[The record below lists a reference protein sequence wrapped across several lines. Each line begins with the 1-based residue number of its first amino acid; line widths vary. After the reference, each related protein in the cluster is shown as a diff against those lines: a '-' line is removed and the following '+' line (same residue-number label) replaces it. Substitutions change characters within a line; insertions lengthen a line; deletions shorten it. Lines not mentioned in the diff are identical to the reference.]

1 MFDISILFNSIF
13 GFFLVV
19 ILGVMFAK
27 YNDLEYEINKLKI
40 EYENYKRL
48 HDVEYEKDKDIFCL
62 MLQGGGSI

>member
-1 MFDISILFNSIF
+1 
-13 GFFLVV
+13 
-19 ILGVMFAK
+19 MFAK